1 MHTGLE
7 DRLWDFGKLA
17 AYYRERARGGVGL
30 IVTGGFAPCR
40 EGWLL
45 PFGSSLTSALE
56 VPAHRR
62 LTQAVHA
69 EGGKILLQILHAGRY
84 GYHPMAVSASP
95 LKSPIS
101 WFTPHELS
109 ERGIRKTIRAFV
121 RCARLAK
128 AAAYDGVEVMGS
140 EGYLLNQFLCP
151 RTNRR
156 DDQWGGP
163 LENRMRLALEIV
175 RGIRRIVGQRFIL
188 CYRLSLLDLVEGGNT
203 WDEVRRIALALEE
216 AGITLLNT
224 GIGWHESRV
233 PTIVTSVPRA
243 AFAEVS
249 ARLRHELKVPVI
261 ASNRINTPEVA
272 ESLLATDKADLVSMA
287 RPLLADPQFVAK
299 AGAGRAEEI
308 NTCIACNQ
316 ACLDHAFAN
325 RRATCLVNPRA
336 AFETELRYRK
346 ARTQKRI
353 AVIGAGPAGL
363 SAACVAAERGHRVS
377 LFEASGE
384 IGGQFNLAKRIPGK
398 EEFRETLRY
407 FRVRLERLGVDLR
420 LGHRVRQGELD
431 GQFDDVVVATGIQPR
446 RPRID
451 GIGGPTV
458 LSYVDVL
465 RGAPV
470 GARVAI
476 VGAGGIGFDVS
487 EFITHAGPSTSL
499 EREAFWKEWGI
510 DTRLEARGGIAGVKA
525 EVHPAARQ
533 VFLLQR
539 KKSKVGDGLG
549 KTTGWIHR
557 AGLKNKQVQMVNAV
571 EYLGIDDAGLH
582 IRVAEGEPQVLP
594 VDTVIVC
601 AGQDPLRELQD
612 GLLAAGQSV
621 HLIGGADVAAEL
633 DAKRAINQGSRLAA
647 EL

>member
-1 MHTGLE
+1 M
-7 DRLWDFGKLA
+7 RA
-17 AYYRERARGGVGL
+17 AG
-30 IVTGGFAPCR
+30 
-40 EGWLL
+40 
-45 PFGSSLTSALE
+45 
-56 VPAHRR
+56 
-62 LTQAVHA
+62 
-69 EGGKILLQILHAGRY
+69 
-84 GYHPMAVSASP
+84 
-95 LKSPIS
+95 
-101 WFTPHELS
+101 
-109 ERGIRKTIRAFV
+109 
-121 RCARLAK
+121 

-243 AFAEVS
+243 AAEVS
-249 ARLRHELKVPVI
+249 ARLRYELKVPVI

-272 ESLLATDKADLVSMA
+272 ESLLAAGKADLVSMA

-353 AVIGAGPAGL
+353 AVIGAGPPPPAWPPSAGIG
-363 SAACVAAERGHRVS
+363 SACSRRAGNRRTVQPGQADSRQGRVPRNPALLPRAPGTPRRRPAPRPPGAPGRAGRSVRRRGGGHRH
-377 LFEASGE
+377 
-384 IGGQFNLAKRIPGK
+384 P
-398 EEFRETLRY
+398 
-407 FRVRLERLGVDLR
+407 
-420 LGHRVRQGELD
+420 
-431 GQFDDVVVATGIQPR
+431 ATPA
-446 RPRID
+446 RID

-476 VGAGGIGFDVS
+476 VGAGGIGFDVAA
-487 EFITHAGPSTSL
+487 FLVAAPSDGQPRAL
-499 EREAFWKEWGI
+499 GEWLAEWGV
-510 DTRLEARGGIAGVKA
+510 DLDNSQPGGLR
-525 EVHPAARQ
+525 EPAPTQPARQ
-533 VFLLQR
+533 VWLLQR
-539 KKSKVGDGLG
+539 KPGAPGAQLG
-549 KTTGWIHR
+549 KTSGWVHR
-557 AGLKNKQVQMVNAV
+557 AHLRHNAVRMLGGV
-571 EYLGIDDAGLH
+571 EYLKIDERGLL
-582 IRVAEGEPQVLP
+582 IRVDGEN
-594 VDTVIVC
+594 
-601 AGQDPLRELQD
+601 AGWRWTTW
-612 GLLAAGQSV
+612 
-621 HLIGGADVAAEL
+621 
-633 DAKRAINQGSRLAA
+633 
-647 EL
+647 